1 MKPVLTHYPVS
12 VEDNFF
18 AAVFN
23 YPYNPS
29 PLHYHPEY
37 ELLYVIQGSGTRFIG
52 DSLGEFDRGDLCLLG
67 SNLPHLFRNHKDY
80 YAEGSR
86 LRHQSITIHFTPE
99 AFGNDFVNL
108 PQLQKVRSLLLNAQY
123 GLDFNGQFDISVIK
137 KLFEIPEL
145 HGLSK
150 MLKLLEVLDEIS
162 RIKDYKL
169 ITASNIKG
177 TDDVNAERLK
187 KVIQF
192 LLSNFTEEIS
202 LQHIANVACLTRT
215 STCRFFKE
223 RTRKSIWDFLAEVR
237 LNHAARLL
245 RETSGTVLSISNESG
260 FKNVSHFNRLFSGKF
275 QCSPKEYR
283 KQSATDVTGP
293 ILPGFLP

>member
-12 VEDNFF
+12 LEDNFF

-23 YPYNPS
+23 FPYNPL

-37 ELLYVIQGSGTRFIG
+37 ELLYVIEGSGTRFIG
-52 DSLGEFDRGDLCLLG
+52 DSLGEFESGDLCLLG
-67 SNLPHLFRNHKDY
+67 SNLPHLFRNHKHY

-99 AFGNDFVNL
+99 AFGKDFVNL
-108 PQLQKVRSLLLNAQY
+108 SQLQKVRSLLSNAQY
-123 GLDFNGQFDISVIK
+123 GLDFNGQFKLSVIN
-137 KLFEIPEL
+137 KLFEILEL
-145 HGLSK
+145 HGLPK
-150 MLKLLEVLDEIS
+150 MLKLLEVLDELS
-162 RIKDYKL
+162 HIKEYKL

-187 KVIQF
+187 KVIQY
-192 LLSNFTEEIS
+192 LLTNFTEEIT
-202 LQHIANVACLTRT
+202 LQQIANVACLTRT

-237 LNHAARLL
+237 LSHAARLL
-245 RETSGTVLSISNESG
+245 IETSSTVLSISNESG
-260 FKNVSHFNRLFSGKF
+260 FRNISHFKRLFSEKF

-283 KQSATDVTGP
+283 KQSAA
-293 ILPGFLP
+293 